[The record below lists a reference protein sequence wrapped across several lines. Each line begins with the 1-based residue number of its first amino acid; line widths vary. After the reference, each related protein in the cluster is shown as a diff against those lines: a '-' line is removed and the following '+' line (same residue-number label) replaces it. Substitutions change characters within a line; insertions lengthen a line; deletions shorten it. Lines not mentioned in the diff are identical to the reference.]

1 MANNKRSGKFYRK
14 NEREV
19 MKSLGFEPTP
29 NSGSGW
35 IVKEDGQN
43 EDAICQLK
51 STDAK
56 SIRIDQKDIEIL
68 EYNALV
74 AHKIPVFAIQFLN
87 TNEVFLLVRPEH
99 LKDVVRV
106 VKGERPRDTQLDFLG
121 LETQASEV
129 QGGISEKVNDGLKP
143 KGSCNKPKS
152 VIKSSAGSR
161 QSFMKANDDRY
172 RKKSKPAR

>member
-19 MKSLGFEPTP
+19 MEMLGFETTP

-56 SIRIDQKDIEIL
+56 SIRIDQKDIETL

-74 AHKIPVFAIQFLN
+74 SHKIPIFAVQFLN
-87 TNEVFLLVRPEH
+87 TNEVFLLIRPEH
-99 LKDVVRV
+99 LGEVSKII
-106 VKGERPRDTQLDFLG
+106 KGERPRNIQSDFLG
-121 LETQASEV
+121 LEEQVLEV
-129 QGGISEKVNDGLKP
+129 SRGILKGGNQTLKP
-143 KGSCNKPKS
+143 KGDCKS
-152 VIKSSAGSR
+152 VIKSSANSR
-161 QSFMKANDDRY
+161 KVL
-172 RKKSKPAR
+172 

>member
-35 IVKEDGQN
+35 VVKEDGQN

-106 VKGERPRDTQLDFLG
+106 VKGERPRDTQSDFLG
-121 LETQASEV
+121 LKTQASEV
-129 QGGISEKVNDGLKP
+129 QGGISENDLKP
-143 KGSCNKPKS
+143 KGNCKS
-152 VIKSSAGSR
+152 VIKSSAGGR
-161 QSFMKANDDRY
+161 KSFMKANDEKY
-172 RKKSKPAR
+172 QKKSKSAR